1 MASLLVA
8 SANPGKV
15 REYAALLGEAGLAA
29 GAFETGVAEVGETY
43 EANAALK
50 AEAALAATGIPAL
63 GDDTGL
69 EIEALDGFP
78 GLISD
83 RLAASQAERERL
95 VFDRLASAPRPWRAR
110 FVCVIALAAPGR
122 PTRFFRGERAGEV
135 VEPRAP
141 GGFGYDRV
149 FLVPEAGLT
158 FSEMGLEGKNRWS
171 HRAAAVREL
180 VGSGALAELASRPG
194 APPAPA

>member
-1 MASLLVA
+1 MARARLLVA
-8 SANPGKV
+8 SGNAGKV
-15 REYAALLGEAGLAA
+15 REYLALLDGLGLEVEAA
-29 GAFETGVAEVGETY
+29 ETGVAEVGETY

-50 AEAALAATGIPAL
+50 AEAAGRTAGLAAL

-69 EIEALDGFP
+69 ELEALGGFP
-78 GLISD
+78 GLRSD
-83 RLAASQAERERL
+83 RLASTQAERERL
-95 VFDRLASAPRPWRAR
+95 VFERLAGVPRPWRAR
-110 FVCVIALAAPGR
+110 FVCVIALTVPGS

-149 FLVPEAGLT
+149 FLVREAGQT

-180 VGSGALAELASRPG
+180 LASRALEAL
-194 APPAPA
+194 APPG

>member
-1 MASLLVA
+1 MASVVIA
-8 SANPGKV
+8 SGNPGKV
-15 REYAALLGEAGLAA
+15 GEYRALLACCGLDTDAL
-29 GAFETGVAEVGETY
+29 ETGGAEVGDIG

-50 AEAALAATGIPAL
+50 ARAACDATGLPAL

-78 GLISD
+78 GLFSNRLAPTQSERERRIFD
-83 RLAASQAERERL
+83 RLAAVPS
-95 VFDRLASAPRPWRAR
+95 PWRAR
-110 FVCVIALAAPGR
+110 FVCVIALAAPGE
-122 PTRFFRGERAGEV
+122 PTRFFRGECPGEV

-141 GGFGYDRV
+141 GGFGYDPI

-171 HRAAAVREL
+171 HRAAAFAVLAE
-180 VGSGALAELASRPG
+180 SGALG
-194 APPAPA
+194 GC

>member
-1 MASLLVA
+1 VAPLVIASG
-8 SANPGKV
+8 NPGKV
-15 REYAALLGEAGLAA
+15 REYRALLDGL
-29 GAFETGVAEVGETY
+29 GLEVEPFETGVAEVGETY

-50 AEAALAATGIPAL
+50 AEAASRATGLPAL

-78 GLISD
+78 GLYSD
-83 RLAASQAERERL
+83 RLAPTQAERERL
-95 VFDRLASAPRPWRAR
+95 VFERLAGVPRPWRAR
-110 FVCVIALAAPGR
+110 FVCVIALAVPAA

-135 VEPRAP
+135 VEPGAP

-149 FLVPEAGLT
+149 FLVPEAGQT

-171 HRAAAVREL
+171 HRAAAVGEL
-180 VGSGALAELASRPG
+180 LASGALARPTSG
-194 APPAPA
+194 R

>member
-1 MASLLVA
+1 MADLVIA
-8 SANPGKV
+8 SGNPGKV
-15 REYAALLGEAGLAA
+15 REYRALLAGLDVEEL
-29 GAFETGVAEVGETY
+29 ETGVAEVGETY

-50 AEAALAATGIPAL
+50 AEAAGAATGLPAL

-78 GLISD
+78 GLHSD
-83 RLAASQAERERL
+83 RLAPTQAERERL
-95 VFDRLASAPRPWRAR
+95 VFERLAVVPRPWRAR
-110 FVCVIALAAPGR
+110 FVCVIALAAPGA

-141 GGFGYDRV
+141 GGFGYDSV

-171 HRAAAVREL
+171 HRAAAVAAL
-180 VGSGALAELASRPG
+180 LQTWPAAGAVSPRRDPRQG
-194 APPAPA
+194 